1 MKTKQNKKKSREF
14 RSRLFYKNKM
24 YFIASVIMTIVMS
37 FLNLMISW
45 LIQQIMD
52 SMANQNMQSVVRCA
66 WIAASVVIAY
76 TVANAVYRAVYPRFL
91 QRAMQQYRDYA
102 FSRLTQKSL
111 RSFSKEGT
119 ALYVSALT
127 NDCTSIEN
135 NYLAATF
142 TLIELLFCFLG
153 ALIMMLYYSPVML
166 VLAVALSFLPVAVSM
181 TAGNRLTEQE
191 KEISKKNERFVSIVN
206 ELLSGFPVIKSF
218 RAEAQA
224 SRLFS
229 QRNEQAEEAKKNK
242 RRTEQLISLLA
253 NDAGIIAQMGIFL
266 AGAWLAISGKG
277 VTAGVVIVFVQLMNY
292 ILNPISQVPLL
303 WSNRKAA
310 IALMEKLSDALS
322 ENVREEGREKLNG
335 FSEKIE
341 VKDLTYGYEP
351 ESPVLKDL
359 DVQFDAGKSYA
370 IVGGSGS
377 GKSTLLNLLMGSSS
391 NYQGEICIDGV
402 SIKNIESE
410 SLYQLMTSVQQNVFV
425 FNDTIR
431 NNVTMF
437 HEFPDKEVTLALE
450 RSGLSEFI
458 EKRGEDFVCG
468 ENGANLSGGER
479 QRISIARALLRK
491 SPILLVDEATAAL
504 DAATARAVSFSIL
517 NLVGMTRIVVTH
529 RLEEAILRRYDKIL
543 VMKNGTICEQEISI
557 RLCSRKDNFI
567 LCFRLRTEEDNSWCY
582 SSWISQY
589 LQQHEGEW
597 ISRAGHLEQVFSK

>member
-14 RSRLFYKNKM
+14 IHQLYYKNRM
-24 YFIASVIMTIVMS
+24 NFIVTIILTIAMS
-37 FLNLMISW
+37 SLNLMISW

-52 SMANQNMQSVVRCA
+52 SMANQNMQAVVRCA

-142 TLIELLFCFLG
+142 TLIEFLFCFLG

-218 RAEAQA
+218 RAETQA

-266 AGAWLAISGKG
+266 AGAWLAISNKG

-351 ESPVLKDL
+351 ESHVLKDL

-391 NYQGEICIDGV
+391 NYRGEICIDGV

-410 SLYQLMTSVQQNVFV
+410 SLYQLMTSVQQNVFI

-437 HEFPDKEVTLALE
+437 HEFPDREVTLALE

-529 RLEEAILRRYDKIL
+529 RLEEAILRRYDKIF
-543 VMKNGTICEQEISI
+543 VMKNGTICEQG
-557 RLCSRKDNFI
+557 NFDT
-567 LCFRLRTEEDNSWCY
+567 LMQQKGQFY
-582 SSWISQY
+582 SLFQIA
-589 LQQHEGEW
+589 H
-597 ISRAGHLEQVFSK
+597 

>member
-1 MKTKQNKKKSREF
+1 MKTKQNKKKNREF
-14 RSRLFYKNKM
+14 IHQLYYKNRIN
-24 YFIASVIMTIVMS
+24 FIVTIILTIAMS
-37 FLNLMISW
+37 SLNLMISW

-52 SMANQNMQSVVRCA
+52 CTANQDMQALVRSA
-66 WIAASVVIAY
+66 WIVIIVVVIY
-76 TVANAVYRAVYPRFL
+76 TIANVMYRAVYPRFL

-218 RAEAQA
+218 RAETQA

-458 EKRGEDFVCG
+458 EKRGEEFVCG

-479 QRISIARALLRK
+479 QRISFARALLRK

-543 VMKNGTICEQEISI
+543 VMKNGTICEQG
-557 RLCSRKDNFI
+557 NFDT
-567 LCFRLRTEEDNSWCY
+567 LMQQKGQFY
-582 SSWISQY
+582 SLFQIA
-589 LQQHEGEW
+589 H
-597 ISRAGHLEQVFSK
+597 

>member
-14 RSRLFYKNKM
+14 THQLYYKNRIN
-24 YFIASVIMTIVMS
+24 FIVAIILTIAMS
-37 FLNLMISW
+37 SLNLMISW

-52 SMANQNMQSVVRCA
+52 CTANQDMQALVRSA

-218 RAEAQA
+218 RAETQA

-322 ENVREEGREKLNG
+322 ENVREEGREKING

-351 ESPVLKDL
+351 ESHVLKDL

-543 VMKNGTICEQEISI
+543 VMKNGTICEQG
-557 RLCSRKDNFI
+557 NFDT
-567 LCFRLRTEEDNSWCY
+567 LMQQKGQFY
-582 SSWISQY
+582 SLFQIA
-589 LQQHEGEW
+589 H
-597 ISRAGHLEQVFSK
+597 

>member
-1 MKTKQNKKKSREF
+1 MKQNKKKSRKF
-14 RSRLFYKNKM
+14 RRRLFYKNKM
-24 YFIASVIMTIVMS
+24 CFIASVIMTIVMS

-91 QRAMQQYRDYA
+91 QRAMQQYRDYT

-181 TAGNRLTEQE
+181 TAGNRLAEQE
-191 KEISKKNERFVSIVN
+191 KEISKKNEHFVSIVN

-218 RAEAQA
+218 RAETQA

-242 RRTEQLISLLA
+242 RRTEQMISLLA

-391 NYQGEICIDGV
+391 NYQGEICIDSV

-437 HEFPDKEVTLALE
+437 HEFPDKEVILALE

-543 VMKNGTICEQEISI
+543 VMKNGTICEQG
-557 RLCSRKDNFI
+557 NFDT
-567 LCFRLRTEEDNSWCY
+567 LMQQKGQFY
-582 SSWISQY
+582 SLFQIA
-589 LQQHEGEW
+589 H
-597 ISRAGHLEQVFSK
+597 

>member
-1 MKTKQNKKKSREF
+1 MKTKQNKKKNREF
-14 RSRLFYKNKM
+14 IHQLYYKNRIN
-24 YFIASVIMTIVMS
+24 FIVTIILTIAMS
-37 FLNLMISW
+37 SLNLMISW

-52 SMANQNMQSVVRCA
+52 CTANQDMQALVRSA
-66 WIAASVVIAY
+66 WIVIIVVVIY
-76 TVANAVYRAVYPRFL
+76 TIANVMYRAVYPRFL
-91 QRAMQQYRDYA
+91 QRAIQQYRDYA

-218 RAEAQA
+218 RAETQA

-458 EKRGEDFVCG
+458 EKRGEEFVCG

-543 VMKNGTICEQEISI
+543 VMKNGTICEQG
-557 RLCSRKDNFI
+557 NFDT
-567 LCFRLRTEEDNSWCY
+567 LMQQKGQFY
-582 SSWISQY
+582 SLFQIA
-589 LQQHEGEW
+589 H
-597 ISRAGHLEQVFSK
+597 

>member
-1 MKTKQNKKKSREF
+1 MKKNKKKSREF
-14 RSRLFYKNKM
+14 RRRLFYKNKM
-24 YFIASVIMTIVMS
+24 CFIASVIMTIVMS

-52 SMANQNMQSVVRCA
+52 SMANQNMQSAVRCA
-66 WIAASVVIAY
+66 WIAVSVVIAY

-142 TLIELLFCFLG
+142 TLIEFLFCFLG

-218 RAEAQA
+218 RAETQA

-351 ESPVLKDL
+351 ESHVLKDL

-543 VMKNGTICEQEISI
+543 VMKNGTICEQG
-557 RLCSRKDNFI
+557 NFDT
-567 LCFRLRTEEDNSWCY
+567 LTQQKGQFY
-582 SSWISQY
+582 SLFQIA
-589 LQQHEGEW
+589 H
-597 ISRAGHLEQVFSK
+597 

>member
-1 MKTKQNKKKSREF
+1 
-14 RSRLFYKNKM
+14 
-24 YFIASVIMTIVMS
+24 MS

-52 SMANQNMQSVVRCA
+52 SMANQNMQSAVRCA
-66 WIAASVVIAY
+66 WIAVSVVIAY

-142 TLIELLFCFLG
+142 TLIEFLFCFLG

-218 RAEAQA
+218 RAETQA

-351 ESPVLKDL
+351 ESHVLKDL
-359 DVQFDAGKSYA
+359 DVQFDEGKSYA

-543 VMKNGTICEQEISI
+543 VMKNGTICEQG
-557 RLCSRKDNFI
+557 NFDT
-567 LCFRLRTEEDNSWCY
+567 LMQQKGQFY
-582 SSWISQY
+582 SLFQIA
-589 LQQHEGEW
+589 H
-597 ISRAGHLEQVFSK
+597 

>member
-14 RSRLFYKNKM
+14 THQLYYKNRIN
-24 YFIASVIMTIVMS
+24 FIVTIILTIAMS
-37 FLNLMISW
+37 SINLMISW

-76 TVANAVYRAVYPRFL
+76 TVSNAVYRAVYPRFL

-218 RAEAQA
+218 RAETQA

-437 HEFPDKEVTLALE
+437 HEFSDKEVTLALE
-450 RSGLSEFI
+450 RSGLSELI

-543 VMKNGTICEQEISI
+543 VMKNGTICEQG
-557 RLCSRKDNFI
+557 NFDT
-567 LCFRLRTEEDNSWCY
+567 LMQQKGQFY
-582 SSWISQY
+582 SLFQIA
-589 LQQHEGEW
+589 H
-597 ISRAGHLEQVFSK
+597 

>member
-1 MKTKQNKKKSREF
+1 MKTKQNKKKNREF
-14 RSRLFYKNKM
+14 IHQLYYKNRIN
-24 YFIASVIMTIVMS
+24 FIVTIILTIAMS
-37 FLNLMISW
+37 SLNLMISW

-52 SMANQNMQSVVRCA
+52 CTANQDMQALVRSA
-66 WIAASVVIAY
+66 WIVIIVVIY
-76 TVANAVYRAVYPRFL
+76 TIANVMYRAVYPRFL

-218 RAEAQA
+218 RAETQA

-359 DVQFDAGKSYA
+359 DVQFDAGKIYA

-458 EKRGEDFVCG
+458 EKRGEEFVCG

-543 VMKNGTICEQEISI
+543 VMKNGTICEQG
-557 RLCSRKDNFI
+557 NFDT
-567 LCFRLRTEEDNSWCY
+567 LMQQKGQFY
-582 SSWISQY
+582 SLFQIA
-589 LQQHEGEW
+589 H
-597 ISRAGHLEQVFSK
+597 

>member
-1 MKTKQNKKKSREF
+1 MKQNKKKSREF
-14 RSRLFYKNKM
+14 KRRLFYKNKM
-24 YFIASVIMTIVMS
+24 CFIASVIMTIVMS

-142 TLIELLFCFLG
+142 TLIEFLFCFLG

-218 RAEAQA
+218 RAETQA

-351 ESPVLKDL
+351 ESHVLKDL

-391 NYQGEICIDGV
+391 NYQGEICIDSV

-437 HEFPDKEVTLALE
+437 HEFSDKEVTLALE

-543 VMKNGTICEQEISI
+543 VMKNGTICEQG
-557 RLCSRKDNFI
+557 NFDT
-567 LCFRLRTEEDNSWCY
+567 LMQQKGQFY
-582 SSWISQY
+582 SLFQIA
-589 LQQHEGEW
+589 H
-597 ISRAGHLEQVFSK
+597 

>member
-1 MKTKQNKKKSREF
+1 MKTKQNKKKNREF
-14 RSRLFYKNKM
+14 IHQLYYKNRIN
-24 YFIASVIMTIVMS
+24 FIVTIILTIAMS
-37 FLNLMISW
+37 SLNLMISW

-52 SMANQNMQSVVRCA
+52 CTANQDMQALVRSA
-66 WIAASVVIAY
+66 WIVIIVVVIY
-76 TVANAVYRAVYPRFL
+76 TIANVMYRAVYPRFL

-218 RAEAQA
+218 RAETQA

-351 ESPVLKDL
+351 ESHVLKDL

-437 HEFPDKEVTLALE
+437 HEFSDKEVTLALE
-450 RSGLSEFI
+450 RSGLSELI
-458 EKRGEDFVCG
+458 EKRGEDFACG

-543 VMKNGTICEQEISI
+543 VMKNGTICEQG
-557 RLCSRKDNFI
+557 NFDT
-567 LCFRLRTEEDNSWCY
+567 LMQQKGQFY
-582 SSWISQY
+582 SLFQIA
-589 LQQHEGEW
+589 H
-597 ISRAGHLEQVFSK
+597 

>member
-1 MKTKQNKKKSREF
+1 MKQNKKKSREF
-14 RSRLFYKNKM
+14 RRRLFYKNKM
-24 YFIASVIMTIVMS
+24 CFIASVIMTIVMS

-52 SMANQNMQSVVRCA
+52 SMANQNMQSAVRCA

-142 TLIELLFCFLG
+142 TLIEFLFCFLG

-218 RAEAQA
+218 RAETQA

-351 ESPVLKDL
+351 ESHVLKDL

-437 HEFPDKEVTLALE
+437 HEFSDKEVTLALE

-491 SPILLVDEATAAL
+491 SPIILVDEATAAL

-543 VMKNGTICEQEISI
+543 VMKNGTICEQG
-557 RLCSRKDNFI
+557 NFDT
-567 LCFRLRTEEDNSWCY
+567 LMQQKGQFY
-582 SSWISQY
+582 SLFQIA
-589 LQQHEGEW
+589 H
-597 ISRAGHLEQVFSK
+597 

>member
-1 MKTKQNKKKSREF
+1 MKTKQNKKKNREF
-14 RSRLFYKNKM
+14 IHQLYYKNRIN
-24 YFIASVIMTIVMS
+24 FIVTIILTIAMS
-37 FLNLMISW
+37 SLNLMISW

-52 SMANQNMQSVVRCA
+52 CTANQDMQALVRSA
-66 WIAASVVIAY
+66 WIVIIVVVIY
-76 TVANAVYRAVYPRFL
+76 TIANVMYRAVYPRFL

-391 NYQGEICIDGV
+391 NYQGEICIDSV

-437 HEFPDKEVTLALE
+437 HEFSDKEVTLALE

-543 VMKNGTICEQEISI
+543 VMKNGTICEQG
-557 RLCSRKDNFI
+557 NFDT
-567 LCFRLRTEEDNSWCY
+567 LMQQKGQFY
-582 SSWISQY
+582 SLFQIA
-589 LQQHEGEW
+589 H
-597 ISRAGHLEQVFSK
+597 

>member
-1 MKTKQNKKKSREF
+1 MKQNKKKSREF
-14 RSRLFYKNKM
+14 KRRLFYKNKM
-24 YFIASVIMTIVMS
+24 CFIASVIMTIVMS

-52 SMANQNMQSVVRCA
+52 SMANQNMQAVVRCA

-142 TLIELLFCFLG
+142 TLIELLFCFWG

-181 TAGNRLTEQE
+181 KAGNRLTEQE

-266 AGAWLAISGKG
+266 AGAWLAISNKG

-351 ESPVLKDL
+351 ESHVLKDL

-437 HEFPDKEVTLALE
+437 HEFSDKEVTLALE

-543 VMKNGTICEQEISI
+543 VMKNGTICEQG
-557 RLCSRKDNFI
+557 NFDT
-567 LCFRLRTEEDNSWCY
+567 LMQQKGQFY
-582 SSWISQY
+582 SLFQIA
-589 LQQHEGEW
+589 H
-597 ISRAGHLEQVFSK
+597 

>member
-1 MKTKQNKKKSREF
+1 MKTKQNKKKNREF
-14 RSRLFYKNKM
+14 IHQLYYKNRIN
-24 YFIASVIMTIVMS
+24 FIVTIILTIAMS
-37 FLNLMISW
+37 SLNLMISW

-52 SMANQNMQSVVRCA
+52 CTANQDMQALVRSA
-66 WIAASVVIAY
+66 WIVIIVVVIY
-76 TVANAVYRAVYPRFL
+76 TIANVMYRAVYPRFL

-111 RSFSKEGT
+111 RSFSKEST

-181 TAGNRLTEQE
+181 TAGNRLAEQE
-191 KEISKKNERFVSIVN
+191 KEISKKNEHFVSIVN

-218 RAEAQA
+218 RAETQA

-437 HEFPDKEVTLALE
+437 HEFSDKEVTLALE

-543 VMKNGTICEQEISI
+543 VMKNGTICEQG
-557 RLCSRKDNFI
+557 NFDT
-567 LCFRLRTEEDNSWCY
+567 LMQQKGQFY
-582 SSWISQY
+582 SLFQIA
-589 LQQHEGEW
+589 H
-597 ISRAGHLEQVFSK
+597 

>member
-1 MKTKQNKKKSREF
+1 MKTKQNKKKNREF
-14 RSRLFYKNKM
+14 IHQLYYKNRIN
-24 YFIASVIMTIVMS
+24 FIVTIILTIAMS
-37 FLNLMISW
+37 SLNLMISW

-52 SMANQNMQSVVRCA
+52 CTANQDMQALVRSA
-66 WIAASVVIAY
+66 WIVIIVVVIY
-76 TVANAVYRAVYPRFL
+76 TIANVMYRAVYPRFL

-266 AGAWLAISGKG
+266 AGAWLAISNKG

-322 ENVREEGREKLNG
+322 ENVREEGREKLNV

-391 NYQGEICIDGV
+391 NYQGEICIDSV

-437 HEFPDKEVTLALE
+437 HEFSDKEVTLALE

-543 VMKNGTICEQEISI
+543 VMKNGTICEQG
-557 RLCSRKDNFI
+557 NFDT
-567 LCFRLRTEEDNSWCY
+567 LMQQKGQFY
-582 SSWISQY
+582 SLFQIA
-589 LQQHEGEW
+589 H
-597 ISRAGHLEQVFSK
+597 

>member
-1 MKTKQNKKKSREF
+1 MKQNKKKSREF
-14 RSRLFYKNKM
+14 RRRLFYKNKM
-24 YFIASVIMTIVMS
+24 CFIASVIMTIVMS

-142 TLIELLFCFLG
+142 TLIEFLFCFLG

-218 RAEAQA
+218 RAETQA

-351 ESPVLKDL
+351 ESHVLKDL

-391 NYQGEICIDGV
+391 NYRGEICIDGV

-410 SLYQLMTSVQQNVFV
+410 SLYQLMTSVQQNVFI

-543 VMKNGTICEQEISI
+543 VMKNGTICEQG
-557 RLCSRKDNFI
+557 NFDT
-567 LCFRLRTEEDNSWCY
+567 LMQQKGQFY
-582 SSWISQY
+582 SLFQIA
-589 LQQHEGEW
+589 H
-597 ISRAGHLEQVFSK
+597 

>member
-1 MKTKQNKKKSREF
+1 MKQNKKKSREF
-14 RSRLFYKNKM
+14 IHQLYYKNRM
-24 YFIASVIMTIVMS
+24 NFIVTIILTIAMS
-37 FLNLMISW
+37 SLNLMISW

-76 TVANAVYRAVYPRFL
+76 TVANAVHRAVYPRFL

-111 RSFSKEGT
+111 RSFSKEST

-135 NYLAATF
+135 NYLAVTF

-218 RAEAQA
+218 RAETQA

-351 ESPVLKDL
+351 ESHVLKDL

-543 VMKNGTICEQEISI
+543 VMKNGTICEQGKFDT
-557 RLCSRKDNFI
+557 LMQQKGQF
-567 LCFRLRTEEDNSWCY
+567 Y
-582 SSWISQY
+582 SLFQIA
-589 LQQHEGEW
+589 H
-597 ISRAGHLEQVFSK
+597 

>member
-1 MKTKQNKKKSREF
+1 MKTKQNKKKNREF
-14 RSRLFYKNKM
+14 IHQLYYKNRIN
-24 YFIASVIMTIVMS
+24 FIVTIILTIAMS
-37 FLNLMISW
+37 SLNLMISW

-52 SMANQNMQSVVRCA
+52 CTANQDMQALVRSA
-66 WIAASVVIAY
+66 WIVIIVVVIY
-76 TVANAVYRAVYPRFL
+76 TIANVMYRAVYPRFL

-218 RAEAQA
+218 RAETQA

-242 RRTEQLISLLA
+242 CRTEQLISLLA

-458 EKRGEDFVCG
+458 EKRGEEFVCG

-491 SPILLVDEATAAL
+491 SPIILVDEATAAL

-543 VMKNGTICEQEISI
+543 VMKNGTICEQG
-557 RLCSRKDNFI
+557 NFDT
-567 LCFRLRTEEDNSWCY
+567 LMQQKGQFY
-582 SSWISQY
+582 SLFQIA
-589 LQQHEGEW
+589 H
-597 ISRAGHLEQVFSK
+597 

>member
-1 MKTKQNKKKSREF
+1 MKQNKKKSREF
-14 RSRLFYKNKM
+14 KRRLFYKNKIC
-24 YFIASVIMTIVMS
+24 FIASVIMTIVMS

-91 QRAMQQYRDYA
+91 QRAMQQYRDYT

-135 NYLAATF
+135 NYLTATF

-218 RAEAQA
+218 RAETQA

-458 EKRGEDFVCG
+458 EKRGEEFVCG

-529 RLEEAILRRYDKIL
+529 RLEEAILRRYDKIF
-543 VMKNGTICEQEISI
+543 VMKNGTICEQG
-557 RLCSRKDNFI
+557 NFDT
-567 LCFRLRTEEDNSWCY
+567 LMQQKGQFY
-582 SSWISQY
+582 SLFQIA
-589 LQQHEGEW
+589 H
-597 ISRAGHLEQVFSK
+597 

>member
-1 MKTKQNKKKSREF
+1 MKQNKKKSREF
-14 RSRLFYKNKM
+14 RRRLFYKNKM
-24 YFIASVIMTIVMS
+24 CFIASVIMTIVMS

-52 SMANQNMQSVVRCA
+52 SMANQNMQAVGRCA

-76 TVANAVYRAVYPRFL
+76 TVANAVHRAVYPRFL

-102 FSRLTQKSL
+102 FLRLTQKSL

-218 RAEAQA
+218 RAETQA

-229 QRNEQAEEAKKNK
+229 KRNEQAEEAKKNK

-292 ILNPISQVPLL
+292 ILNPISQMPLL

-351 ESPVLKDL
+351 ESHVLKDL

-410 SLYQLMTSVQQNVFV
+410 ALSQLMTSVQQNVFV

-543 VMKNGTICEQEISI
+543 VMKNGTICEQG
-557 RLCSRKDNFI
+557 NFDT
-567 LCFRLRTEEDNSWCY
+567 LMQQKGQFY
-582 SSWISQY
+582 SLFQIA
-589 LQQHEGEW
+589 H
-597 ISRAGHLEQVFSK
+597 

>member
-1 MKTKQNKKKSREF
+1 MKTKQNKKKNREF
-14 RSRLFYKNKM
+14 IHQLYYKNRIN
-24 YFIASVIMTIVMS
+24 FIVTIILTIAMS
-37 FLNLMISW
+37 SLNLMISW

-52 SMANQNMQSVVRCA
+52 CTANQDMQALVRSA
-66 WIAASVVIAY
+66 WIVIIVVVIY
-76 TVANAVYRAVYPRFL
+76 TIANVMYRAVYPRFL

-135 NYLAATF
+135 NYLASTF

-218 RAEAQA
+218 RAETQA

-351 ESPVLKDL
+351 ESHVLKDL

-437 HEFPDKEVTLALE
+437 HEFSDKEVTLALE
-450 RSGLSEFI
+450 RSGLSELI

-543 VMKNGTICEQEISI
+543 VMKNGTICEQG
-557 RLCSRKDNFI
+557 NFDT
-567 LCFRLRTEEDNSWCY
+567 LMQQKGQFY
-582 SSWISQY
+582 SLFQIA
-589 LQQHEGEW
+589 H
-597 ISRAGHLEQVFSK
+597 

>member
-1 MKTKQNKKKSREF
+1 MKTKQNKKKNREF
-14 RSRLFYKNKM
+14 IHQLYYKNRIN
-24 YFIASVIMTIVMS
+24 FIVTIILTIAMS
-37 FLNLMISW
+37 SLNLMISW

-52 SMANQNMQSVVRCA
+52 CTANQDMQALVRSA
-66 WIAASVVIAY
+66 WIVIIVVVIY
-76 TVANAVYRAVYPRFL
+76 TIANVMYRAVYPRFL

-218 RAEAQA
+218 RAETQA

-391 NYQGEICIDGV
+391 NYRGEICIDGV

-458 EKRGEDFVCG
+458 EKRGEEFVCG

-543 VMKNGTICEQEISI
+543 VMKNGTICEQG
-557 RLCSRKDNFI
+557 NFDT
-567 LCFRLRTEEDNSWCY
+567 LMQQKGQFY
-582 SSWISQY
+582 SLFQIA
-589 LQQHEGEW
+589 H
-597 ISRAGHLEQVFSK
+597 

>member
-1 MKTKQNKKKSREF
+1 MKQNKKKSREF
-14 RSRLFYKNKM
+14 RRRLFYKNKM
-24 YFIASVIMTIVMS
+24 CFIASVIMTIVMS

-142 TLIELLFCFLG
+142 TLIEFLFCFLG

-218 RAEAQA
+218 RAETQA

-322 ENVREEGREKLNG
+322 ENVREEGREKLNV

-391 NYQGEICIDGV
+391 NYQGEICIDSV

-543 VMKNGTICEQEISI
+543 VMKNGTICEQG
-557 RLCSRKDNFI
+557 NFDT
-567 LCFRLRTEEDNSWCY
+567 LMQQKGQFY
-582 SSWISQY
+582 SLFQIA
-589 LQQHEGEW
+589 H
-597 ISRAGHLEQVFSK
+597 

>member
-1 MKTKQNKKKSREF
+1 MKQNKKKSREF
-14 RSRLFYKNKM
+14 RRRLFYKNKIH
-24 YFIASVIMTIVMS
+24 FITSVIMTIFMS

-52 SMANQNMQSVVRCA
+52 SMANQNMQAVGRCA

-76 TVANAVYRAVYPRFL
+76 TVANAVHRAVYPRFL

-102 FSRLTQKSL
+102 FLRLTQKSL

-181 TAGNRLTEQE
+181 KAGNRLTEQE

-266 AGAWLAISGKG
+266 AGAWLAISNKG

-341 VKDLTYGYEP
+341 MKNLTYGYEP

-437 HEFPDKEVTLALE
+437 HEFSDKEVTLALE

-543 VMKNGTICEQEISI
+543 VMKNGTICEQG
-557 RLCSRKDNFI
+557 NFDT
-567 LCFRLRTEEDNSWCY
+567 LMQQKGQFY
-582 SSWISQY
+582 SLFQIA
-589 LQQHEGEW
+589 H
-597 ISRAGHLEQVFSK
+597 

>member
-14 RSRLFYKNKM
+14 THRLYYKNRIN
-24 YFIASVIMTIVMS
+24 FIVTIILTIAMS
-37 FLNLMISW
+37 SLNLIISW

-76 TVANAVYRAVYPRFL
+76 TVSNAVYRAVYPRFL

-127 NDCTSIEN
+127 NDCTLIEN

-229 QRNEQAEEAKKNK
+229 QRNEEAEEAKKNK

-351 ESPVLKDL
+351 ESHVLKDL

-458 EKRGEDFVCG
+458 EKRGEEFVCG

-543 VMKNGTICEQEISI
+543 VMKNGTICEQG
-557 RLCSRKDNFI
+557 NFDT
-567 LCFRLRTEEDNSWCY
+567 LMQQKGQFY
-582 SSWISQY
+582 SLFQIA
-589 LQQHEGEW
+589 H
-597 ISRAGHLEQVFSK
+597 

>member
-1 MKTKQNKKKSREF
+1 MKQNKKKSREF
-14 RSRLFYKNKM
+14 KRRLFCKNKM
-24 YFIASVIMTIVMS
+24 CFIASVIMTIVMS

-142 TLIELLFCFLG
+142 TLIEFLFCFLG

-218 RAEAQA
+218 RAETQA

-242 RRTEQLISLLA
+242 RRTEQMISLLA

-351 ESPVLKDL
+351 ESHVLKDL

-543 VMKNGTICEQEISI
+543 VMKNGTICEQG
-557 RLCSRKDNFI
+557 NFDT
-567 LCFRLRTEEDNSWCY
+567 LMQQKGQFY
-582 SSWISQY
+582 SLFQIA
-589 LQQHEGEW
+589 H
-597 ISRAGHLEQVFSK
+597 

>member
-1 MKTKQNKKKSREF
+1 MKTKQNKKKNREF
-14 RSRLFYKNKM
+14 IHQLYYKNRIN
-24 YFIASVIMTIVMS
+24 FIVTIILTIAMS
-37 FLNLMISW
+37 SLNLMISW

-52 SMANQNMQSVVRCA
+52 CTANQDMQALVRSA
-66 WIAASVVIAY
+66 WIVIIVVVIY
-76 TVANAVYRAVYPRFL
+76 TIANVMYRAVYPRFL

-218 RAEAQA
+218 RAETQA

-266 AGAWLAISGKG
+266 AGAWLAISSKG

-458 EKRGEDFVCG
+458 EKRGEEFVCG

-543 VMKNGTICEQEISI
+543 VMKNGTICEQG
-557 RLCSRKDNFI
+557 NFDT
-567 LCFRLRTEEDNSWCY
+567 LMQQKGQFY
-582 SSWISQY
+582 SLFQIA
-589 LQQHEGEW
+589 H
-597 ISRAGHLEQVFSK
+597 

>member
-14 RSRLFYKNKM
+14 IHQLYYKNRIN
-24 YFIASVIMTIVMS
+24 FIVTIILTIAMS
-37 FLNLMISW
+37 SLNLMISW

-52 SMANQNMQSVVRCA
+52 CTANQDMQALVRSA
-66 WIAASVVIAY
+66 WIVIIVVVIY
-76 TVANAVYRAVYPRFL
+76 TIVNVMYRAVYPRFL

-206 ELLSGFPVIKSF
+206 ELLSGFPVMKSF

-310 IALMEKLSDALS
+310 IALIEKLSDALS

-543 VMKNGTICEQEISI
+543 VMKNGTICEQG
-557 RLCSRKDNFI
+557 NFDT
-567 LCFRLRTEEDNSWCY
+567 LMQQKGQFY
-582 SSWISQY
+582 SLFQIA
-589 LQQHEGEW
+589 H
-597 ISRAGHLEQVFSK
+597 

>member
-1 MKTKQNKKKSREF
+1 MKTKQNKKKNREF
-14 RSRLFYKNKM
+14 IHQLYYKNRIN
-24 YFIASVIMTIVMS
+24 FIVTIILTIAMS
-37 FLNLMISW
+37 SLNLMISW

-52 SMANQNMQSVVRCA
+52 CTANQDMQALVRSA
-66 WIAASVVIAY
+66 RIVIIVVVIY
-76 TVANAVYRAVYPRFL
+76 TIANVMYRAVYPRFL

-218 RAEAQA
+218 RAETQA

-253 NDAGIIAQMGIFL
+253 NDAGIIAQMEIFL

-351 ESPVLKDL
+351 ESHVLKDL

-543 VMKNGTICEQEISI
+543 VMKNGTICEQG
-557 RLCSRKDNFI
+557 NFDT
-567 LCFRLRTEEDNSWCY
+567 LMQQKGQFY
-582 SSWISQY
+582 SLFQIA
-589 LQQHEGEW
+589 H
-597 ISRAGHLEQVFSK
+597 

>member
-14 RSRLFYKNKM
+14 THQLYYKNRIN
-24 YFIASVIMTIVMS
+24 FIVTIILTIAMS
-37 FLNLMISW
+37 SLNLMISW

-52 SMANQNMQSVVRCA
+52 CTANQDMQALVRSA
-66 WIAASVVIAY
+66 WIVIIVVVIY
-76 TVANAVYRAVYPRFL
+76 TIANVMYRAVYPRFL

-351 ESPVLKDL
+351 ESHVLKDM
-359 DVQFDAGKSYA
+359 DAQFDAGKSYA

-458 EKRGEDFVCG
+458 EKRGEEFVCG

-543 VMKNGTICEQEISI
+543 VMKNGTICEQG
-557 RLCSRKDNFI
+557 NFDT
-567 LCFRLRTEEDNSWCY
+567 LMQQKGQFY
-582 SSWISQY
+582 SLFQIA
-589 LQQHEGEW
+589 H
-597 ISRAGHLEQVFSK
+597 

>member
-14 RSRLFYKNKM
+14 IHQLYYKNRM
-24 YFIASVIMTIVMS
+24 NFIVTIILTIAMS
-37 FLNLMISW
+37 SLNLMISW

-52 SMANQNMQSVVRCA
+52 SMANQNMQAVVRCA

-142 TLIELLFCFLG
+142 TLIELLFCFWG

-218 RAEAQA
+218 RAETQA

-351 ESPVLKDL
+351 ESHVLKDL

-458 EKRGEDFVCG
+458 EKHGEEFVCG

-543 VMKNGTICEQEISI
+543 VMKNGTICEQGKFDT
-557 RLCSRKDNFI
+557 LMQQKGQF
-567 LCFRLRTEEDNSWCY
+567 Y
-582 SSWISQY
+582 SLFQIA
-589 LQQHEGEW
+589 H
-597 ISRAGHLEQVFSK
+597 

>member
-14 RSRLFYKNKM
+14 IHQLYYKNRTN
-24 YFIASVIMTIVMS
+24 FIVTIILTIAMS
-37 FLNLMISW
+37 SLNLMISW

-52 SMANQNMQSVVRCA
+52 SMANQNMQAVVRCA

-142 TLIELLFCFLG
+142 TLIELLFCFWG

-181 TAGNRLTEQE
+181 KAGNRLTEQE

-266 AGAWLAISGKG
+266 AGAWLAISNKG

-322 ENVREEGREKLNG
+322 ENVREEGREKLNV

-391 NYQGEICIDGV
+391 NYQGEICIDSV

-437 HEFPDKEVTLALE
+437 HEFSDKEVTLALE

-491 SPILLVDEATAAL
+491 SPIILVDEATAAL

-543 VMKNGTICEQEISI
+543 VMKNGTICEQG
-557 RLCSRKDNFI
+557 NFDT
-567 LCFRLRTEEDNSWCY
+567 LMQQKGQFY
-582 SSWISQY
+582 SLFQIA
-589 LQQHEGEW
+589 H
-597 ISRAGHLEQVFSK
+597 

>member
-1 MKTKQNKKKSREF
+1 MKQNKKKSREF
-14 RSRLFYKNKM
+14 RRRLFYKNKM
-24 YFIASVIMTIVMS
+24 CFIASVIMTIVMS

-127 NDCTSIEN
+127 NDCMSIEN

-181 TAGNRLTEQE
+181 KAGNRLAEQE

-218 RAEAQA
+218 RAETQA

-458 EKRGEDFVCG
+458 EKRGEEFVCG

-543 VMKNGTICEQEISI
+543 VMKNGTICEQG
-557 RLCSRKDNFI
+557 NFDT
-567 LCFRLRTEEDNSWCY
+567 LMQQKGQFY
-582 SSWISQY
+582 SLFQIA
-589 LQQHEGEW
+589 H
-597 ISRAGHLEQVFSK
+597 

>member
-1 MKTKQNKKKSREF
+1 MKTKQNKKKNREF
-14 RSRLFYKNKM
+14 IHRLYYKNRIN
-24 YFIASVIMTIVMS
+24 FIVTIILTIAMS
-37 FLNLMISW
+37 SLNLMISW

-52 SMANQNMQSVVRCA
+52 CTANQDMQALVRSA
-66 WIAASVVIAY
+66 WIVIIVVVIY
-76 TVANAVYRAVYPRFL
+76 TIANVMYRAVYPRFL

-218 RAEAQA
+218 RAETQA

-458 EKRGEDFVCG
+458 EKRGEEFVCG

-543 VMKNGTICEQEISI
+543 VMKNGTICEQGKFDT
-557 RLCSRKDNFI
+557 LMQQKGQF
-567 LCFRLRTEEDNSWCY
+567 Y
-582 SSWISQY
+582 SLFQIA
-589 LQQHEGEW
+589 H
-597 ISRAGHLEQVFSK
+597 

>member
-1 MKTKQNKKKSREF
+1 MKTKQNKKKNREF
-14 RSRLFYKNKM
+14 IHQLYYKNRIN
-24 YFIASVIMTIVMS
+24 FIVTIILTIAMS
-37 FLNLMISW
+37 SLNLMISW

-52 SMANQNMQSVVRCA
+52 CTANQDMQALVRSA
-66 WIAASVVIAY
+66 WIVIIVVVIY
-76 TVANAVYRAVYPRFL
+76 TIANVMYRAVYPRFL

-218 RAEAQA
+218 RAETQA

-277 VTAGVVIVFVQLMNY
+277 VTVGVVIVFVQLMNY

-322 ENVREEGREKLNG
+322 ENVREEGRERLNG

-351 ESPVLKDL
+351 ESHVLKDL

-543 VMKNGTICEQEISI
+543 VMKNGTICEQG
-557 RLCSRKDNFI
+557 NFDT
-567 LCFRLRTEEDNSWCY
+567 LMQQKGQFY
-582 SSWISQY
+582 SLFQIA
-589 LQQHEGEW
+589 H
-597 ISRAGHLEQVFSK
+597 

>member
-1 MKTKQNKKKSREF
+1 MKTKQNKKKNREF
-14 RSRLFYKNKM
+14 IHQLYYKNRIN
-24 YFIASVIMTIVMS
+24 FIVTIILTIAMS
-37 FLNLMISW
+37 SLNLMISW

-52 SMANQNMQSVVRCA
+52 CTANQDMQALVRSA
-66 WIAASVVIAY
+66 WIVIIVVVIY
-76 TVANAVYRAVYPRFL
+76 TIANVMYRAVYPRFL

-351 ESPVLKDL
+351 ESHVLKDL

-543 VMKNGTICEQEISI
+543 VMKNGTICEQG
-557 RLCSRKDNFI
+557 NFDT
-567 LCFRLRTEEDNSWCY
+567 LMQQKGQFY
-582 SSWISQY
+582 SLFQIA
-589 LQQHEGEW
+589 H
-597 ISRAGHLEQVFSK
+597 

>member
-1 MKTKQNKKKSREF
+1 MKTKQNKKKNREF
-14 RSRLFYKNKM
+14 IHQLYYKNRIN
-24 YFIASVIMTIVMS
+24 FIVAIILTIAMS
-37 FLNLMISW
+37 SLNLMISW

-52 SMANQNMQSVVRCA
+52 CTANQDMQALVRSA

-142 TLIELLFCFLG
+142 TIIELLFCFLG

-191 KEISKKNERFVSIVN
+191 KEISEKNERFVSIVN

-218 RAEAQA
+218 RAETQA

-322 ENVREEGREKLNG
+322 ENVREEGREKING

-341 VKDLTYGYEP
+341 VNDLTYGYEP
-351 ESPVLKDL
+351 ESPVLKDM
-359 DVQFDAGKSYA
+359 DAQFDAGKSYA

-543 VMKNGTICEQEISI
+543 VMKNGTICEQG
-557 RLCSRKDNFI
+557 NFDT
-567 LCFRLRTEEDNSWCY
+567 LMQQKGQFY
-582 SSWISQY
+582 SLFQIA
-589 LQQHEGEW
+589 H
-597 ISRAGHLEQVFSK
+597 